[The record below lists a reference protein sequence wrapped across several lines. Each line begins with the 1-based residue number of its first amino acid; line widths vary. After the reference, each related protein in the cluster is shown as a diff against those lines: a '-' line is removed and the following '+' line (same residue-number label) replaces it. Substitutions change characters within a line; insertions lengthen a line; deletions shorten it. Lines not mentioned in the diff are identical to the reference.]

1 MFRIGFVGCAG
12 TGKSTLAK
20 STAALLEID
29 FLSSK
34 DVTQPIL
41 ERDGYV
47 YGAGVQIERFLA
59 NSDRQSEILKQTMV
73 RYKVHEQFVT
83 DRTVIDL
90 AAYAVKEL
98 HEHDAK
104 TLRKIHDT
112 CRELSETYTHIFVC
126 PWRDAPIKDNKRRTL
141 NQWYQFLINCTE
153 RGIIRE
159 WELGKT
165 AKVYVLK
172 SDGFD
177 DRMAEIAELLGS
189 E

>member
-1 MFRIGFVGCAG
+1 MYKVGFVGCAG

-20 STAALLEID
+20 ATATLLDVE

-59 NSDRQSEILKQTMV
+59 HSDRQNEILKHTV
-73 RYKVHEQFVT
+73 KRYGACNQFVT

-98 HEHDAK
+98 HEHDTK
-104 TLRKIHDT
+104 TLRKIYDT
-112 CRELSETYTHIFVC
+112 CRELSATYTHVIIC
-126 PWRDAPIKDNKRRTL
+126 PWRDVPVEDNKRRTL
-141 NQWYQFLINCTE
+141 NQWYQFLIHCTE

-159 WELGKT
+159 WGLSDSIE
-165 AKVYVLK
+165 VHVLQA
-172 SDGFD
+172 DGYD
-177 DRMAEIAELLGS
+177 DRMKEITEILGL

>member
-1 MFRIGFVGCAG
+1 MFRVGFVGCAG

-20 STAALLEID
+20 STATLLDVE

-59 NSDRQSEILKQTMV
+59 NSDRQNEILKHTMV
-73 RYKVHEQFVT
+73 RYKEHEQFVT

-98 HEHDAK
+98 HETDTK
-104 TLRKIHDT
+104 TLRKIYDT
-112 CRELSETYTHIFVC
+112 CRELSATYTHIIVC
-126 PWRDAPIKDNKRRTL
+126 PWRDAPIEDNQRRTL
-141 NQWYQFLINCTE
+141 NQWYQFLIHCTE

-159 WELGKT
+159 WCLTEAT
-165 AKVYVLK
+165 QVSVLE

-177 DRMAEIAELLGS
+177 ARMEEISRIFCLE
-189 E
+189 